1 MEDPDFLNAKK
12 LKPVLKKAQTEMED
26 LLEINKL
33 LGLLNKSRKPTTKK
47 IIQNL
52 IESSNEITMND
63 ILMLIKSNND
73 LIMAMF
79 STSYESNFFLLMSLL
94 KCIKDMTILIEDKF
108 TSKSNEYLKD
118 AFNFWK
124 DLNV

>member
-33 LGLLNKSRKPTTKK
+33 LRLLNKSREPVTKK
-47 IIQNL
+47 IMQNL

-63 ILMLIKSNND
+63 ILMLTKSNND
-73 LIMAMF
+73 VLMAIF
-79 STSYESNFFLLMSLL
+79 STSYEGNSFLLMSLL
-94 KCIKDMTILIEDKF
+94 KCIKDLTILIEDKF
-108 TSKSNEYLKD
+108 TSKSNEYLKEV
-118 AFNFWK
+118 FNFWK